1 MQPNH
6 PDNLDGPV
14 TAGPSLAASEPYA
27 RIFLGI
33 LLAFIGIGLEA
44 IGFAITYL
52 TLNGPSQTMNDLIL
66 RQSFEAGAEVLA
78 IALWGIGLFLVF
90 FYVAQVRPGT
100 KPWTSTA
107 AIVLLATGLAGAI
120 LRWVEFRNWYALVLG
135 GPFSAVIPI
144 LQITAGLHL
153 ATALVGS
160 TATIVALFGLTRPPS
175 LVWLRTATAGPPGFA
190 NRSILSPTVS

>member
-1 MQPNH
+1 MLLQGSTQPNH
-6 PDNLDGPV
+6 PDNLVGPV

-52 TLNGPSQTMNDLIL
+52 TLNGPSQTMNDIL
-66 RQSFEAGAEVLA
+66 LRRGLSTATEASAT
-78 IALWGIGLFLVF
+78 ALWGIGLFLIF
-90 FYVAQVRPGT
+90 FYVAQVRPQT

-107 AIVLLATGLAGAI
+107 AMVLLATGLAGAI

-175 LVWLRTATAGPPGFA
+175 LA
-190 NRSILSPTVS
+190 